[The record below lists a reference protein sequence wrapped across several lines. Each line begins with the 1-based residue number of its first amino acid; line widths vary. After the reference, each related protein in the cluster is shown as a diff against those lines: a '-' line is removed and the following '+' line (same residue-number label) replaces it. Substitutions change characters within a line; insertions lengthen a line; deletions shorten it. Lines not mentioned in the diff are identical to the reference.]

1 MSAAPP
7 EAAALET
14 PALWRRLAC
23 FLYEGVLMFGV
34 VMAAGLLYSIATGQR
49 NAMQGRAG
57 LVLFLFLVLGAYFV
71 WFWSHSGQTLAMQ
84 TWHIRVV
91 TPEGRPPSAARA
103 AARYLL
109 AWLWFMPA
117 LLALWL
123 GGGSG
128 SRGAVTVV
136 LVAGVVVYAA
146 LTRLH
151 PQRQYWHDAACGTR
165 LVTWRPQPRA

>member
-1 MSAAPP
+1 MTGAPPDAAAP
-7 EAAALET
+7 EA

-23 FLYEGVLMFGV
+23 FLYEGVLLFGV
-34 VMAAGLLYSIATGQR
+34 VMVSGLLYSIVTGQR

-57 LVLFLFLVLGAYFV
+57 LVLFLFLVLGSYFV

-84 TWHIRVV
+84 TWHIRLVG
-91 TPEGRPPSAARA
+91 PEGRPVTTTRA
-103 AARYLL
+103 ALRYLL

-123 GGGSG
+123 SGGSG
-128 SRGAVTVV
+128 NRTAVTVV
-136 LVAGVVVYAA
+136 MAAGVVVYAA

>member
-1 MSAAPP
+1 MSEAPP
-7 EAAALET
+7 DAAALET
-14 PALWRRLAC
+14 PALWRRFAC
-23 FLYEGVLMFGV
+23 FLYEGVLLFGV
-34 VMAAGLLYSIATGQR
+34 VMAAGLLYAIATGQR

-71 WFWSHSGQTLAMQ
+71 WFWSHTGQTLAMQ
-84 TWHIRVV
+84 TWHIRLV
-91 TPEGRPPSAARA
+91 TQDARPVTAGRA

-109 AWLWFMPA
+109 SWLWFMPA

-123 GGGSG
+123 SGSSG
-128 SRGAVTVV
+128 SRAAVSVV
-136 LVAGVVVYAA
+136 MVAGVLVYAA

-151 PQRQYWHDAACGTR
+151 PQRQYLHDAACGTR

>member
-1 MSAAPP
+1 MKEAPP

-14 PALWRRLAC
+14 PALWRRFAC
-23 FLYEGVLMFGV
+23 LLYEGVLLFGV
-34 VMAAGLLYSIATGQR
+34 VMAAGLLYSIATCQR

-57 LVLFLFLVLGAYFV
+57 MVLFLFLVLGSYFV
-71 WFWSHSGQTLAMQ
+71 WFWSHTGQTLAMQ
-84 TWHIRVV
+84 TWHIRLV
-91 TPEGRPPSAARA
+91 TQDARPVTAVRA

-109 AWLWFMPA
+109 SWLWFLPA

-123 GGGSG
+123 SGGSG
-128 SRGAVTVV
+128 NRTAVTVV
-136 LVAGVVVYAA
+136 TAAGVLVYAA

-151 PQRQYWHDAACGTR
+151 PQRQYLHDAACGTR